1 MADTDSNLLV
11 NNYTDV
17 EEELLDNTV
26 AEEDPSKFL
35 LGLLHGHYKIDDAQD
50 SSEGSV
56 YST

>member
-35 LGLLHGHYKIDDAQD
+35 LGV
-50 SSEGSV
+50 SSATYLV
-56 YST
+56 PNF